1 MRRADTEMLMMAA
14 GAGLRKTDLRAFR
27 LGAVGVRNDGT
38 LVSASNGPAPYP
50 HPDAHAEA
58 RLCMKL
64 TPGSEV
70 WVARVRKDGTL
81 GIARPCPRCMVR
93 LRSAGVQRIAYTISD
108 AEHGVIHLDRDSE
121 VHRPMRAARG

>member
-1 MRRADTEMLMMAA
+1 MLMMAA

-38 LVSASNGPAPYP
+38 LVSAS